1 MHLFVNVEHVSNNS
15 QQTNPKN
22 RENEGKRISTHLQV
36 KSPKPESAEWT
47 EEKQG
52 YRNLNDKGSHY
63 TQLLP
68 PNWQLVGKPG
78 QRGGNTLSL
87 IVVCQCCPTHG
98 EKYQQNENRNIDKCL
113 IVWLTKRNT
122 KQTILNAMT
131 TAAGWD
137 VTGVKLQY
145 SSSNVHS
152 QQTHSETYLS
162 SYVQTGATSSVTG
175 RIW

>member
-15 QQTNPKN
+15 QQANPKN

-52 YRNLNDKGSHY
+52 YHNLNDKGSHD

-98 EKYQQNENRNIDKCL
+98 EKYQQNE
-113 IVWLTKRNT
+113 KRNYR
-122 KQTILNAMT
+122 QVPDSL
-131 TAAGWD
+131 
-137 VTGVKLQY
+137 
-145 SSSNVHS
+145 
-152 QQTHSETYLS
+152 TYKKEH
-162 SYVQTGATSSVTG
+162 QTGNIERYDYSGWLRCHRSQTAVFKQ
-175 RIW
+175 